1 MISIIGAGPVGCF
14 SAISAIEN
22 GNDVEIFEAQ
32 KIENRKVKC
41 SGLVSVSGI
50 FQLSLSLPNDCIL
63 NKVRGAKIF
72 SPSGKEIL
80 INAKEEKA
88 FVLDRRKF
96 DNFLLNR
103 AIDRGAVFKNE
114 KISDLKKIKGKRIV
128 LATGTN
134 YNLQKKLNLP
144 TPKKFLIGA
153 QYEMKISCEKEFV
166 ELYFGKKIA
175 PNFFSWV
182 IPIDDN
188 YGRVGLCTEKE
199 TIFYLKNFLRKLKKK
214 GRIKNEK
221 IFERNFGIIPIYDP
235 KMKTQFDNIALVG
248 DAAAQVKAT
257 TGGGIIL
264 GCIAAKFSHD
274 EDYEKKW
281 RKEIGKEL
289 YLHLQIRKFLNK
301 LSDKNLERL
310 FSLIDENKE
319 IIQEKGDM
327 DLASRIIFPLVK
339 EPRFILNFLSKLPYF
354 VCDLL

>member
-22 GNDVEIFEAQ
+22 NKDVEIFEAQ

-41 SGLVSVSGI
+41 SGLVSISGI
-50 FQLSLSLPNDCIL
+50 SRLSLYLPNECIL
-63 NKVRGAKIF
+63 NKVRGAKLF
-72 SPSGKEIL
+72 SPLGKEIL
-80 INAKEEKA
+80 VDAKEDKA

-96 DNFLLNR
+96 DNFLLNM
-103 AIDRGAVFKNE
+103 AIDKGAMFKNE
-114 KISDLKKIKGKRIV
+114 KIPDLKNVRGERII

-134 YNLQKKLNLP
+134 YILQKKLNLP
-144 TPKKFLIGA
+144 TPKKFLIGT
-153 QYEMKISCEKEFV
+153 QYEMKISCDEDFV
-166 ELYFGKKIA
+166 ELYFGEKIA
-175 PNFFSWV
+175 PKFFSWV

-199 TIFYLKNFLRKLKKK
+199 TIFYLKKFLRKLKKS

-221 IFERNFGIIPIYDP
+221 VFEKNFGIIPIYDP
-235 KMKTQFDNIALVG
+235 KMRTQFDKIVIVG

-264 GCIAAKFSHD
+264 GGIAAKFSHY

-281 RKEIGKEL
+281 RKEIGMEL

-310 FSLIDENKE
+310 FSLIDKHKE

-327 DLASRIIFPLVK
+327 DLASRVIFPLAK
-339 EPRFILNFLSKLPYF
+339 EPKFILNFLSKLPYLA
-354 VCDLL
+354 CDLL